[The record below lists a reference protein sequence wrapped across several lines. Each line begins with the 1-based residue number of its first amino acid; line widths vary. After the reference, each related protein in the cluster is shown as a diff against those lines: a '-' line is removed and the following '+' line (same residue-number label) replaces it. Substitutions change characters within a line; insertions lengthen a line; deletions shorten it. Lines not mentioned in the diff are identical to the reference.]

1 MKVGER
7 KGNTVYHG
15 DGKYTGVA
23 TLKGRNGQPDK
34 HFDFEFIWYDED
46 ELGKSWKG
54 DKKVFAEL
62 FKGALEQ
69 RVIKEARTVRP
80 VVRTKPKSA
89 IGLLNEFA
97 RQHGF
102 KSINDLALDSPEL
115 VTKAVEYA
123 KAAQKATPQDPL

>member
-46 ELGKSWKG
+46 ELSKSWKG
-54 DKKVFAEL
+54 NKEIFAEL

-80 VVRTKPKSA
+80 AVRTKPKSA
-89 IGLLNEFA
+89 IGLLNQFA
-97 RQHGF
+97 REHGF
-102 KSINDLALDSPEL
+102 KSLNDLALDSPEL
-115 VTKAVEYA
+115 VTKALEYA
-123 KAAQKATPQDPL
+123 RAKQKEQSQEQL

>member
-1 MKVGER
+1 MKIGER
-7 KGNTVYHG
+7 KGNTLYKG
-15 DGKYTGVA
+15 NGEYTGVA

-34 HFDFEFIWYDED
+34 HFDFAFHWYDEE

-80 VVRTKPKSA
+80 AVRTKPKSA
-89 IGLLNEFA
+89 ISLLNEFA

-102 KSINDLALDSPEL
+102 KSLNDLALSSPEL
-115 VTKAVEYA
+115 VTKALEYA
-123 KAAQKATPQDPL
+123 RAAQKEQSQEQL